1 MPDPSP
7 SGSLHRRALA
17 RRLKELREE
26 AGLSGR
32 GLAAELGWSQAKVS
46 RGERGETMLP
56 VADIGR
62 WLRRC
67 AATDAE
73 TTRLLEI
80 AEEAAVEATAI
91 RHLNRWGHARHQRNR
106 IERERTATSIE
117 VYQPEVI
124 PGLLQTAEY
133 CRDLLVTI
141 GVATAET
148 VEDSVR
154 ARTERQAAI
163 ADAHVGLEAIVTEMA
178 IAWQPSTVEVSSGQ
192 LRRLSD
198 VVESSPTRLG
208 IVPLAAMRR
217 AKTCNG
223 FAVLRWA
230 DGAVEVDTE
239 SLTTEST
246 LSEPDDVNA
255 YTAMFAHQREYAV
268 YGRDALTIINRVR
281 AQLS

>member
-1 MPDPSP
+1 LPDPSP

-32 GLAAELGWSQAKVS
+32 GLASELGWSQAKVS

-106 IERERTATSIE
+106 IQRERTATSIE

-124 PGLLQTAEY
+124 PGLLSTPEY
-133 CRDLLVTI
+133 CRDLLLAI

-154 ARTERQAAI
+154 ARIERQEAI
-163 ADAHVGLEAIVTEMA
+163 ADAHVGLEAIVTETA
-178 IAWQPSTVEVSSGQ
+178 IAWQPSTAEVSDEQ
-192 LRRLSD
+192 LRSLSE
-198 VVESSPTRLG
+198 VVKSSPTRLG

-217 AKTCNG
+217 AKTCNA
-223 FAVLRWA
+223 FVVLRWP
-230 DGAVEVDTE
+230 DGAVEVDVE

-246 LSEPDDVNA
+246 LSEPDDVDA
-255 YTAMFAHQREYAV
+255 YTAMFAHQREHAV
-268 YGRDALTIINRVR
+268 YGSDALAVIDQVR